1 MCVRRAKKTPGIY
14 NDSFVII
21 FMVFKDKTITETC
34 SIDPQLGIME
44 RITALPIH
52 EYDSGPWDRNL
63 AHFVP

>member
-1 MCVRRAKKTPGIY
+1 
-14 NDSFVII
+14 
-21 FMVFKDKTITETC
+21 MVFKDKTITETC

-63 AHFVP
+63 ADFVP

>member
-1 MCVRRAKKTPGIY
+1 MCVRRAKKTSSIY
-14 NDSFVII
+14 NDSFVGI

-52 EYDSGPWDRNL
+52 EYDSGP
-63 AHFVP
+63 